1 MRTAVFTWIAMH
13 KFILLVSSGCLS
25 ALCFMF
31 VRIIHSKLKAGMQ
44 RLSGGYRKLD
54 KCNNWLFRLVAN
66 DRINKGVK
74 ELYRGERSYKKGQMI
89 YGIVVFCAVIF
100 TLLFMF
106 TLGVYVF

>member
-1 MRTAVFTWIAMH
+1 MIAAVFNWINMY
-13 KFILLVSSGCLS
+13 KFIVLLLSGCISVSCLIS
-25 ALCFMF
+25 ACIM
-31 VRIIHSKLKAGMQ
+31 HSKLRAGTQ
-44 RLSGGYRKLD
+44 KLSDGYRKLD
-54 KCNNWLFRLVAN
+54 KYNNWLFRLVAN

-89 YGIVVFCAVIF
+89 YGIVVFCVVIF